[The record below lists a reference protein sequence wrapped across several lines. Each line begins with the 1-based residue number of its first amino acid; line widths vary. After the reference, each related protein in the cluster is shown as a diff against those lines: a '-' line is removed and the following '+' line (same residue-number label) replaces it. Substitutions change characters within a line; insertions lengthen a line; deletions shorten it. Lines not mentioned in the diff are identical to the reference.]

1 METQVMP
8 RVRPLLEQ
16 LALAKLDMADHSTQM
31 VGNDAVVT
39 PSAAARRLGI
49 DSTPG
54 FVLLDSV
61 GQPIVRE
68 SGFLDARPF
77 GLFLAYATTGAYR
90 FGSFAEYGA
99 SKSPPPAGSAQGE
112 LRGSERSTV
121 P

>member
-1 METQVMP
+1 MRSFS
-8 RVRPLLEQ
+8 RVYSAQ
-16 LALAKLDMADHSTQM
+16 KTYA
-31 VGNDAVVT
+31 VNDAVVT

-49 DSTPG
+49 DSPPG

-90 FGSFAEYGA
+90 FGSFAEYA
-99 SKSPPPAGSAQGE
+99 TAKRFPPAEADEGQ
-112 LRGSERSTV
+112 LRSRAPDTALRR